1 MKYILIL
8 VILLYPTLTMSHVH
22 TPYCVHPTLVKN
34 YKWSGKGRL
43 YDQRNQYLVACR
55 LVKEKRVKNQMDWT
69 QKLMY
74 SHWFWIYLFVV
85 VLFGV
90 VTFIDFFTSL

>member
-1 MKYILIL
+1 MITNKKA
-8 VILLYPTLTMSHVH
+8 T
-22 TPYCVHPTLVKN
+22 
-34 YKWSGKGRL
+34 
-43 YDQRNQYLVACR
+43 AE
-55 LVKEKRVKNQMDWT
+55 EKRIKNQMDWT
-69 QKLMY
+69 QKLMN